1 MTEVEPSRHIKRFQ
15 FKIILGTMS
24 TKNAWTFSLIRK
36 NHWLW
41 TFSLIRK
48 NHWLWTFSLIRKNHW
63 LWTFSLI
70 RKNHWLYSTCPKEA
84 RLHIFRV
91 EPVFL
96 SFYGWFSFLFRSVV
110 IGYVCSFCIATKF
123 KTFNWER

>member
-36 NHWLW
+36 
-41 TFSLIRK
+41 S
-48 NHWLWTFSLIRKNHW
+48 
-63 LWTFSLI
+63 
-70 RKNHWLYSTCPKEA
+70 HWLYSTCPKEA

>member
-24 TKNAWTFSLIRK
+24 TKNA
-36 NHWLW
+36 
-41 TFSLIRK
+41 
-48 NHWLWTFSLIRKNHW
+48 WTFSLIRKNHW